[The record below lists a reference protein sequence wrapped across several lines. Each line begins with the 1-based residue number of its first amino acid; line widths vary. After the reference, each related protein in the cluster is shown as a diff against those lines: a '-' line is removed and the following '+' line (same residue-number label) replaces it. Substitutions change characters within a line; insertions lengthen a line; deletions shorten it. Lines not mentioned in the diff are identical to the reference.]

1 MHKRDISN
9 SSNLRQEH
17 KRMSTEDIETAQRI
31 EKEVADLYRRT
42 QKIKDPRFMEVRHK
56 ILEVSIVLFG
66 LRLSEHL

>member
-1 MHKRDISN
+1 
-9 SSNLRQEH
+9 
-17 KRMSTEDIETAQRI
+17 MSTEDIETAQRI